1 MNTTLPII
9 SLNKQ
14 IKYIIE
20 NSHILNRDI
29 KITIFSIVMMELENN
44 KNIVSENVGSP
55 GININLDMIEKI
67 KPEVITHIYNIVK
80 NRVNVL
86 SKPLKI

>member
-1 MNTTLPII
+1 MSAI

-44 KNIVSENVGSP
+44 KNIVSENVGSL
-55 GININLDMIEKI
+55 GININLDLIEKI